1 MCLCNGMP
9 PPLSSPDSMCRR
21 LQLLTCNLFGGA
33 GVGQDMATVGRV
45 FSNFF
50 HHEVDRVLIC

>member
-1 MCLCNGMP
+1 
-9 PPLSSPDSMCRR
+9 MCRR